1 MLSTLSYKN
10 VEVVGN
16 GSVYENKS
24 GKQTLG
30 FAFYYRTKDGKK
42 NRKVVTASTEEDLR
56 KKAIIFLDKLDKEY
70 EENKKAVNITNTAIR
85 TESINVTY
93 NNVPEPVRVTFKEIG
108 DRWYKE
114 YSGRLN
120 QPIGGISCSSVEN
133 RELCFRTICKHIGDM
148 YIDEI
153 NQDTAKDIIN
163 LCSFKDDGTKYSFSH
178 MDKLQQTFHM
188 IMKYADKHGL
198 YKYKLNKESL
208 NIFLKA
214 DTNSRFMDREQI
226 AEIMDLLMDNERYSL
241 VVEFIVAS
249 GLRQEELFALTIND
263 FHVVNENKVDINIDN
278 SIRRMYRTVYKKVD
292 LVKTKNSR
300 RKVVI
305 PYNMYEKIMNYYNS
319 IIEKESIK
327 DKQKRIENGTVGF
340 IFVNKDKKVLNKKTF
355 QRNFKDYLKR
365 RIKKLEKELGYDTTL
380 HMFRHSFASLSAEKL
395 SMEVVAELLGDSMK
409 TVKENYYSL
418 SDKVTDEVSA
428 NTLDV
433 LDSINKIRSGNK

>member
-148 YIDEI
+148 YIDEM
-153 NQDTAKDIIN
+153 NQDTVKKIIN
-163 LCSFKDDGTKYSFSH
+163 LCGFKDDGTKYSFSH

-188 IMKYADKHGL
+188 IMKYADRHGL
-198 YKYKLNKESL
+198 YKYNLKKESL
-208 NIFLKA
+208 NIFLKS
-214 DTNSRFMDREQI
+214 DKNSKFMDREQI
-226 AEIMDLLMDNERYSL
+226 AEIMELLKDNERYSL

-249 GLRQEELFALTIND
+249 GLRQEELFALSVND
-263 FHVVNENKVDINIDN
+263 FHVVNKSKVEINIDN
-278 SIRRMYRTVYKKVD
+278 SIRRMYKTIYKKVD
-292 LVKTKNSR
+292 MLKTDNSHR
-300 RKVVI
+300 TIII
-305 PYNMYEKIMNYYNS
+305 PYIMYEKTINYYNS
-319 IIEKESIK
+319 IIEKESAK
-327 DKQKRIENGTVGF
+327 DKQKRLVNGTEGL
-340 IFVNKDKKVLNKKTF
+340 IFVNKDKKVINKKTF
-355 QRNFKDYLKR
+355 ERNFKDYLKR
-365 RIKKLEKELGYDTTL
+365 RIKKLEKEIGYDTTL
-380 HMFRHSFASLSAEKL
+380 HMFRHSFASLSAENL
-395 SMEVVAELLGDSMK
+395 GIEVVAELLGDSPK
-409 TVKENYYSL
+409 TVKEKYYSL
-418 SDKVTDEVSA
+418 SNKVTDKISA
-428 NTLDV
+428 NTTDV